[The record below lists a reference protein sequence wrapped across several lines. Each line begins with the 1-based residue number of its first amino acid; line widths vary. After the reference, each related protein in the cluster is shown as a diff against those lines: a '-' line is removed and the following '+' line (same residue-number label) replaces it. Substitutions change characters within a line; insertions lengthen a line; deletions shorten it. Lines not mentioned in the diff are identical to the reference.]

1 MTQPTLTAVPM
12 PLDALHNADLRAH
25 LELWHAD
32 AAGLELEGCAAV
44 RARRMRVEQGVNLL
58 LEEVSLE
65 RAEQLCGLGQG
76 QPEMFNALIV
86 LLEGNDIGD
95 GLFMTVTVTDDEL
108 QFDAQRRAAP
118 GSSGR

>member
-44 RARRMRVEQGVNLL
+44 RARRMRVEKGVNLL

-65 RAEQLCGLGQG
+65 SAETLFGLGQG

-108 QFDAQRRAAP
+108 QFDAHRRAAP

>member
-44 RARRMRVEQGVNLL
+44 RARRMRVEKGGNLL

-65 RAEQLCGLGQG
+65 GAEKLFGLGQ
-76 QPEMFNALIV
+76 A
-86 LLEGNDIGD
+86 
-95 GLFMTVTVTDDEL
+95 
-108 QFDAQRRAAP
+108 
-118 GSSGR
+118 